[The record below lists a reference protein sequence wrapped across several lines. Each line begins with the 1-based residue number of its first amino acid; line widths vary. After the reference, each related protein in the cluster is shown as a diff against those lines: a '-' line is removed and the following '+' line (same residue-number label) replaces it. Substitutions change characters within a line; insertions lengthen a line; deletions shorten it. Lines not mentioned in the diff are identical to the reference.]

1 MLFRSSAI
9 STVHFHQPSDCRS
22 PSPFVVHALT
32 RMWTDPNIGSRKRKS
47 ARRHGNGIADPC
59 ERQTVL
65 PEALEDMNMIITI
78 VGVIVA
84 AVAIKVDQMTR
95 YQYKGFP
102 LVALGGVL
110 TVILSLVF

>member
-1 MLFRSSAI
+1 
-9 STVHFHQPSDCRS
+9 
-22 PSPFVVHALT
+22 
-32 RMWTDPNIGSRKRKS
+32 
-47 ARRHGNGIADPC
+47 
-59 ERQTVL
+59 
-65 PEALEDMNMIITI
+65 MIITI

-102 LVALGGVL
+102 LIALGGVL